1 MFLIVIHFKLFAI
14 VKCFVIKY
22 ILKTEI
28 KVYLADIGQHMESYP
43 TGRINSLL
51 VNRPIRLINV
61 DLEFK
66 KNHSISALEFSEQK
80 RNPNQSVRINHHS

>member
-51 VNRPIRLINV
+51 NRPIRLINV

-66 KNHSISALEFSEQK
+66 KKPLNKCSRIFGTKKKSKSIRK
-80 RNPNQSVRINHHS
+80 N

>member
-14 VKCFVIKY
+14 VKFFVIKY

-28 KVYLADIGQHMESYP
+28 KVHLADIEQHIESYYP
-43 TGRINSLL
+43 TGRINSPF

-66 KNHSISALEFSEQK
+66 KKPLNKCSRIFGTKKKSKSIRK
-80 RNPNQSVRINHHS
+80 N